1 MGDLLTSK
9 LFTGADVDD
18 ATKKKLQDCAH
29 GRPRE
34 VASHF
39 STTANRSGSHI
50 ILVQEALKRAQAR
63 DPSLKLPPF
72 AIDGVYSKDFA
83 DAVFA
88 YKQQRNIL
96 NFAGRV
102 DNIVGIKT
110 IHSLDAEARGG
121 KANHHDFSPGPGPKP
136 VPRPTPLPAAKCV
149 PKAEC
154 PTSQSFEATI
164 IMGGGG
170 GEVVNVAKYW
180 VNIRD
185 ADSNLSSLYLLTV
198 GGYGMSPLPASACD
212 GGAPK
217 PFTTGKACKVCNFG
231 PGGSFGQ
238 YTDLVL
244 PMLRNVVLPRLRN
257 VALMWIQF
265 RTGDGKLHTTS
276 PFIVDTGLLTIHGG
290 DINVGRLENKTPC
303 GKDGIRARRGVF
315 TICDLAGIK

>member
-1 MGDLLTSK
+1 MGEPLTSK

-18 ATKKKLQDCAH
+18 ATKKKLQDRADS
-29 GRPRE
+29 RPSE

-50 ILVQEALKRAQAR
+50 RLLQEALKRAQAR

-72 AIDGVYSKDFA
+72 AVDGVYSKDFA

-88 YKQQRNIL
+88 YKQQKNSVKY
-96 NFAGRV
+96 AGSV

-121 KANHHDFSPGPGPKP
+121 KAYHHDLPPGPGPKP

-149 PKAEC
+149 PEAEC

-185 ADSNLSSLYLLTV
+185 TGSNLSSLYLLTV
-198 GGYGMSPLPASACD
+198 GGHGMSPLPASASD

-217 PFTTGKACKVCNFG
+217 PFATGKACKVCNFG

-244 PMLRNVVLPRLRN
+244 PTLLNVALPTLLN

-290 DINVGRLENKTPC
+290 DVNVGRLENITRC
-303 GKDGIRARRGVF
+303 GKDGIGARSGFF
-315 TICDLAGIK
+315 TKGDLAGIN